1 MRVQSGGDGQPVL
14 LLLHGLGATGDVWNG
29 WPPVLSER
37 WPGRWLAPD
46 LPGHGG
52 SEPLPRY
59 SFGDLAASLADLV
72 GPDDQLTV
80 LGHSLGGVL
89 GLTLA
94 GDSFDVTVDTVVG
107 VGIKVAWT
115 DDELAKARALAER
128 PVSWFATRDEAA
140 SRYLRVSGLTGLLT
154 PDDAAVERWS
164 TGRERTVAAGDGSC
178 RLRRRRPEHAPAAR
192 GNARPDHPGPG

>member
-59 SFGDLAASLADLV
+59 SFGDLAASLAGLV

-94 GDSFDVTVDTVVG
+94 GRSFDVTVDTVVG

-164 TGRERTVAAGDGSC
+164 TGRGRTVAAGDGSG
-178 RLRRRRPEHAPAAR
+178 RLRRRRPGHAPAAR
-192 GNARPDHPGPG
+192 RGARPDHPGPG